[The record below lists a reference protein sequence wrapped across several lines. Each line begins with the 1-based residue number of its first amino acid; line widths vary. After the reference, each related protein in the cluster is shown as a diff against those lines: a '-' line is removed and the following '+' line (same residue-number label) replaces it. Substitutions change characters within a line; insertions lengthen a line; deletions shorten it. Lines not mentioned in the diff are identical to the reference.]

1 MRTGHRS
8 RGVVFLA
15 IIDFASAALAWT
27 LFFLYRKLQVSNES
41 FSWDL
46 LYDQNFF
53 LGIIIIP
60 VCWNLLYAIFDSY
73 DDIYRISR
81 MSTLFKTFI
90 LSFFGVI
97 LIFFVLIL
105 DDFVLDYTNYYQS
118 VVVLFLLHFTIT
130 AVSRLIYLTRASKR
144 LKSGKVGFKTLLIGN
159 GPAALDLFQELTGQK
174 KHMGYDFVGY
184 LHTNGKTPHADKIG
198 AHLKCLG
205 GPQEMDEI
213 IESHAIEEAI
223 VAIERDEHQKLR
235 TFLSRLFNHD
245 VIIKIIPDMYDI
257 MLGSVK
263 MNNVFG
269 AILIR
274 IYPDLMPTWQRV
286 FKRILDVVLTVIAG
300 ILISPLLIYLA
311 IRTKFSSTG
320 PILFSQERIGLN
332 GKPFQIL
339 KFRSMFVDAEKDGPQ
354 LSSESDDRCTKW
366 GAFMRKWRLDELPQL
381 WNVIK
386 GDMSIVGPRPE
397 RQYYIDKI
405 AERVPNYRQ
414 LLKTRPGITSWGMVK
429 YGYASSVDEMVD
441 RMKYDILYIENMS
454 LMLDLKIAL
463 YTLYILIQ
471 GKGK

>member
-1 MRTGHRS
+1 MRTGHRK
-8 RGVVFLA
+8 RGVVFFA
-15 IIDFASAALAWT
+15 IIDFAAAALAWT
-27 LFFLYRKLQVSNES
+27 LFFVYRKLQISNET

-46 LYDQNFF
+46 LADQNFF

-60 VCWNLLYAIFDSY
+60 VCWLLLYAIFDSY

-81 MSTLFKTFI
+81 MSTLFNTLL

-118 VVVLFLLHFTIT
+118 VVVLFLLHFIIT
-130 AVSRLIYLTRASKR
+130 SIARLIYLTRASKR
-144 LKSGKVGFKTLLIGN
+144 LKSGKVGFNTLLIGN
-159 GPAALDLFQELTGQK
+159 GPAAVALFQELTGQK
-174 KHMGYDFVGY
+174 KNLGYNFVGY
-184 LHTNGKTPHADKIG
+184 LHTNGKMPESDDIN

-205 GPQEMDEI
+205 GASELDDV
-213 IESHAIEEAI
+213 IEAHAIEEAI
-223 VAIERDEHQKLR
+223 VAIERDEHSKLR
-235 TFLSRLFNHD
+235 TFLSQLFNHD
-245 VIIKIIPDMYDI
+245 IIIKIIPDMYDI

-274 IYPDLMPTWQRV
+274 IYPDLMPTWQR
-286 FKRILDVVLTVIAG
+286 FLKRLIDVVLTAVAG
-300 ILISPLLIYLA
+300 ILVSPLLIYLA
-311 IRTKFSSTG
+311 VRTKLSSKG
-320 PILFSQERIGLN
+320 PIMFAQERVGLN
-332 GKPFQIL
+332 GKPFNIY

-405 AERVPNYRQ
+405 AERVPHYRQ

-463 YTLYILIQ
+463 YTLYILVQ